1 MKASMLSGK
10 VVSPSRPET
19 ANAIAQN
26 AVNHVALGNFCS
38 CNQAKAAARRS
49 STVPKEKTF

>member
-1 MKASMLSGK
+1 MLSGK